1 MYLSSD
7 ETNDDVFGMFA
18 GRLAMLAQSEIAFA
32 LKTFVHE
39 LVLELRLA
47 NRTMQIAMDSTR
59 TITRCRS
66 GW

>member
-39 LVLELRLA
+39 PAELRLA
-47 NRTMQIAMDSTR
+47 NRAMQIAMDIAQ
-59 TITRCRS
+59 TIACLKMS
-66 GW
+66 GC